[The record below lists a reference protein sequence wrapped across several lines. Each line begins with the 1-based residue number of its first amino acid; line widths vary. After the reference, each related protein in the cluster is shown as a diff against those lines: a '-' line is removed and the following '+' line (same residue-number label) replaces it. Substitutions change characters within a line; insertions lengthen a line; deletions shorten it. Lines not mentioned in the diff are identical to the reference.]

1 VTPLDSAW
9 RAVFDD
15 PASDAALAVL
25 ADAML
30 ETGDVQGEVIRLQ
43 LEGRHDEAYT
53 VIAANASGLL
63 GEEGRLPRL
72 RPSWRRGFIDLA
84 TVTQL
89 EDLQV
94 LLGSAVA
101 RLMRGLTIEQLAGE
115 RLSTAITEITSRAPA
130 TLRRL
135 QFGVERTV
143 HFSDEWLELEP
154 VLRALPAIE
163 SIDVRSWP
171 CDFSGV
177 SSAHLTQ
184 LAVTLEI
191 LGGEVFS
198 TLSSAHLPAL
208 TATELSLP
216 FERVDF
222 PVALLAGT
230 TMPRLRSL
238 IVRGVLWPEQVH
250 ELSLSALLK
259 GLSELR
265 LSVAA
270 ETNWHEALVESSHR
284 FSHLRSLEIRGP
296 RAPESWEGAVR
307 DALPHVTIRR

>member
-1 VTPLDSAW
+1 MTPLDSAW
-9 RAVFDD
+9 RAALEQ
-15 PASDAALAVL
+15 PASDDALAVL
-25 ADAML
+25 ADALL
-30 ETGDVQGEVIRLQ
+30 ESGEVLGELIRLQ
-43 LEGRHDEAYT
+43 LEGRHDDAYA
-53 VIAANASGLL
+53 VIAANAVALL
-63 GEEGRLPRL
+63 GDEARLLRL

-84 TVTQL
+84 TVVQL
-89 EDLQV
+89 NDLHV
-94 LLGSAVA
+94 LLAAPVA
-101 RLMRGLTIEQLAGE
+101 RLMRGLTIEQLPGE
-115 RLSTAITEITSRAPA
+115 RLDVAVEALAARAPS

-143 HFSDEWLELEP
+143 HFSDEWLEVER
-154 VLRALPAIE
+154 VLRAVPALE
-163 SIDVRSWP
+163 SLDVRSWP

-177 SSAHLTQ
+177 SSAHLTH

-198 TLSSAHLPAL
+198 TLSSAHLPVL
-208 TATELSLP
+208 TTTEFSLP
-216 FERVDF
+216 FERVDL
-222 PVALLAGT
+222 PVSLLAGQ

-284 FSHLRSLEIRGP
+284 FSHLRTFEIRGP
-296 RAPESWEGAVR
+296 RAPESWESAVR